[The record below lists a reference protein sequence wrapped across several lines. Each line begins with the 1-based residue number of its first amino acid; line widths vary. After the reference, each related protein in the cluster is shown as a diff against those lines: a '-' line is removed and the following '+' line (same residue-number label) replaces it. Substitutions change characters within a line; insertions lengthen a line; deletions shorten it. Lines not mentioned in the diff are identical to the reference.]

1 MYDLSSRCLKKGAVG
16 LLGEVYKGATGNPF
30 LFTPRGRGFRASR
43 PCTWVPQ
50 VRKRLP
56 PHYAVFLTEWSS
68 SPPKFF
74 HPKP

>member
-16 LLGEVYKGATGNPF
+16 HLGEVYKGATGNPF

-50 VRKRLP
+50 ASAPSLRRLP
-56 PHYAVFLTEWSS
+56 DRVVELTAEILPS
-68 SPPKFF
+68 
-74 HPKP
+74 

>member
-1 MYDLSSRCLKKGAVG
+1 MICLVDVSRRVLWGFLEKYIRGPQAILSSSLRVVVG
-16 LLGEVYKGATGNPF
+16 SGPLALAPG
-30 LFTPRGRGFRASR
+30 
-43 PCTWVPQ
+43 C
-50 VRKRLP
+50 RKRLP